1 MLFRNL
7 KHALLSATIIGLLG
21 ATTVSVAAEGTRD
34 RAERKSKGGSEKQEN
49 NYPNATREEPK
60 IKGTPKLGS
69 KLQKLVEV
77 YRKDDF
83 ASTRTQADEILA
95 NPAAN
100 EYDKAVAA
108 QLASQAAYN
117 LDDSA
122 ATIAYLKQAVDFN
135 ALDNNNHYQ
144 LMYMLAGVQLQE
156 DQFTEG
162 LATLDR
168 YFAETKSQKPEEI
181 ALKGQGLY
189 QAGRYAEAIPALKQA
204 IETSSEPKE
213 NWQQLLMA
221 SYSETGQS
229 GDAVSM
235 AEKIAAK
242 SPADKKAQMNLANVY
257 LQADKFDQAAA
268 ILEKLRAAGQLTEDK
283 DYRQLF
289 ATYSNMDG
297 KEKEVISVINEG
309 MQKGVL
315 KPDQQTY
322 LALGAVLL
330 LFRPDPPGHRGV
342 AEGRTAFQGRRDL
355 SQPRQSAVAG
365 GPHCRSQ
372 AGRQVGAGKRC
383 QEARRTPRRSL
394 LCLDR
399 ASRRLE
405 LPHAEMMVLAR
416 GIGISSTVPA
426 METSPVPNFR
436 WRRIVGPRNVSSLA
450 HG

>member
-1 MLFRNL
+1 MIFRNL
-7 KHALLSATIIGLLG
+7 KQALLSAAIIGLLG

-34 RAERKSKGGSEKQEN
+34 RAERRSKGGGEKDEVA
-49 NYPNATREEPK
+49 YPAATREEPK
-60 IKGTPKLGS
+60 AKGSSKLAS

-83 ASTRTQADEILA
+83 AKTREQADEIMA
-95 NPAAN
+95 NTAAN
-100 EYDKAVAA
+100 DYDKAVAA

-122 ATIAYLKQAVDFN
+122 GTIAYLKQAIELN

-156 DQFTEG
+156 DQFAEG

-168 YFAETKSQKPEEI
+168 YFAETKSQKPEEL

-189 QAGRYAEAIPALKQA
+189 QAERYAEAIPALKQA
-204 IETSSEPKE
+204 IETSPEPKE

-221 SYSETGQS
+221 SYAETGQA
-229 GDAVSM
+229 GDAVQM
-235 AEKIAAK
+235 AEKIAAQ

-257 LQADKFDQAAA
+257 LQADKYEQAAA
-268 ILEKLRAAGQLTEDK
+268 ILEKLRAAGQLSDDK

-309 MQKGVL
+309 LQKGVM

-322 LALGAVLL
+322 LALAQAYYYSDQIPPAIEAWQKAAPLSKDGETYLNLAKVLWQEDRIAEAKQAARSAL
-330 LFRPDPPGHRGV
+330 EKGV
-342 AEGRTAFQGRRDL
+342 KKPEDA
-355 SQPRQSAVAG
+355 RQIIN
-365 GPHCRSQ
+365 
-372 AGRQVGAGKRC
+372 
-383 QEARRTPRRSL
+383 
-394 LCLDR
+394 
-399 ASRRLE
+399 
-405 LPHAEMMVLAR
+405 LP
-416 GIGISSTVPA
+416 
-426 METSPVPNFR
+426 
-436 WRRIVGPRNVSSLA
+436 
-450 HG
+450 